1 MKLCK
6 ATHQRQAAL
15 GLAALLLFLST
26 GRAAVVDYRS
36 RGDDHYFNLEYDQ
49 AIADYLRLLEQRPR
63 DPTVYNHIATA
74 ILYKELHR
82 LGMLEPSAFK
92 GDNEFLQ
99 WEKPAPNPEVQK
111 EFERY
116 LFQGR
121 KLAKSILKE
130 SPDDRL
136 ALFALSHNYGL
147 QANYQFMI
155 EKAYIGALRNGNRAR
170 NHSNKLQK
178 RYPEFTDAL
187 LAAGVQEYVVGSLPW
202 ALRALIALGGV
213 TGSKE
218 KGEAYVTRVAKE
230 GHMAR
235 NQARVLLVLLLRRE
249 RRPLEAAELLKG
261 LVRDYP
267 RNYILGLEL
276 AAMYQDAQQL
286 ECALETF
293 QWVRTKMEEEPDG
306 YGRMPQRTQNAL
318 ERKIDKLQTELDATG
333 AEKGCPAAQPAIR
346 PAATLSFQKAR

>member
-1 MKLCK
+1 MKPDQGK
-6 ATHQRQAAL
+6 NGRRVGF
-15 GLAALLLFLST
+15 GLAVLLLCLST
-26 GRAAVVDYRS
+26 AQAAVVDYRS
-36 RGDDHYFNLEYDQ
+36 RGDDHYFNLEYDE
-49 AIADYLRLLEQRPR
+49 AIADYLRLLEQSPG
-63 DPTVYNHIATA
+63 DPSVHNHIATA

-92 GDNEFLQ
+92 GDNEFLK
-99 WEKPAPNPEVQK
+99 WEKPTPNPEVQK

-116 LFQGR
+116 LFEGR
-121 KLAKSILKE
+121 KLAESILEE

-136 ALFALSHNYGL
+136 ARFALSHNYGL

-155 EKAYIGALRNGNRAR
+155 EKTYVGALRNGNRAR
-170 NHSNKLQK
+170 KHSNKLQK
-178 RYPEFTDAL
+178 RYPEFTDAY

-230 GHMAR
+230 GNLAR

-249 RRPLEAAELLKG
+249 RRPLEAAEVLKG

-276 AAMYQDAQQL
+276 ASMYQDAHRL

-293 QWVRTKMEEEPDG
+293 QWVQAKVKEEPAG
-306 YGRMPQRTQNAL
+306 FGRMPQRAQDAL
-318 ERKIDKLQTELDATG
+318 ERKIEKLQTELDATG
-333 AEKGCPAAQPAIR
+333 ASKGCPAVQPVIR
-346 PAATLSFQKAR
+346 PPATLSFQKTR